1 MVARNNRLAGLRA
14 KRQGQ
19 AFEDIFYR
27 ACVAKRVAI
36 TRFPEGCRR
45 IGPKRLVQVKT
56 PFDWVVSYKNR
67 TALIDTKSVSGAFF
81 PNSAIEGHQVS
92 EMLKHAEHGTIGGY
106 VVWLRLVNHVIFIP
120 ATHLAANYEVR
131 GSIGHMNANVTLLG
145 PCGNIDITQIF
156 S

>member
-45 IGPKRLVQVKT
+45 IGLKRLIQVKT

-120 ATHLAANYEVR
+120 ATLLAANYEVK